1 MSEGRRVVAS
11 SIALRKFFFLWKAM
25 EMRLHNTCNFIVKI
39 NCYYSFPPFCSFGFR
54 AMTIIFHIAM
64 FYVHTTLLGIS
75 QLLSDTDVQKWLV
88 TRSKNLVLFIGR
100 STALLDFKW
109 ATVSIWTL
117 YKYFVQNNRKC
128 GKFEYL
134 YQIFGYFQPISTIKR
149 CF

>member
-39 NCYYSFPPFCSFGFR
+39 LLLLLFPPFCSFGFR

-88 TRSKNLVLFIGR
+88 TRSKNLVLSIGR

-117 YKYFVQNNRKC
+117 YKYFVK
-128 GKFEYL
+128 GSE
-134 YQIFGYFQPISTIKR
+134 IIGYFDFQS
-149 CF
+149 CVLVLFY